1 MRQAGLFGLS
11 DQLKRLSD
19 CGDPLET
26 MGRVVDF
33 EVFRPALEK
42 ALAYGDGA
50 KGGRPSYDPVAMFK
64 VLILAAQNTV
74 SDARMEF
81 LIRERLS
88 WLRFLGFDL
97 GAVTPDENT
106 IRLFREKLTRAGAID
121 ALFSAFDQHLR
132 ERGYLPMGGQIVDAT
147 LVAAPKQRNT
157 AAEKDAIKAGK
168 SAAEIWPG
176 QPAKAAQKDTDARW
190 TLKFAKGRALP
201 GGKPGIDIAI
211 PSFGYKSSIAI
222 CRRHGFIRRGKVTD
236 GARFDGR
243 MLRDV
248 VTNDNTASDVWAKP
262 AKVPA
267 MRSIVGKQA
276 EGDTPTAADPTRR
289 GSSRSGASAASI
301 ARSPRASRCRLAPPA
316 PTPPSPPYV
325 PASSTCSPGRR
336 TRWRC
341 SSARSASRAP
351 RRRSR
356 SPTSPTTSTAWSS
369 TNDGPPWDNRARRRC
384 FAIMTSR
391 NHRLQASRGAN
402 HALVTPLRHQAKR

>member
-26 MGRVVDF
+26 MSRVVDF
-33 EVFRPALEK
+33 EMFRPALEK

-50 KGGRPSYDPVAMFK
+50 KGGRPPYDPVAMFK

-81 LIRERLS
+81 LIRDRLS

-121 ALFSAFDQHLR
+121 ALFAAFDRQLR

-157 AAEKDAIKAGK
+157 AAEKEAIKAGK
-168 SAAEIWPG
+168 TASEIWPA

-190 TLKFAKGRALP
+190 TVKFAKARPLP
-201 GGKPGIDIAI
+201 GGRPGMDIAI

-222 CRRHGFIRRGKVTD
+222 CRRYGFIRSAKVTD

-248 VTNDNTASDVWAKP
+248 VTRDNTASDVWADTAYRSQSNEAWLTSMGRVSRIHRKKP
-262 AKVPA
+262 
-267 MRSIVGKQA
+267 RGKPMSQR
-276 EGDTPTAADPTRR
+276 T
-289 GSSRSGASAASI
+289 SGANAK
-301 ARSPRASRCRLAPPA
+301 
-316 PTPPSPPYV
+316 
-325 PASSTCSPGRR
+325 
-336 TRWRC
+336 
-341 SSARSASRAP
+341 RSAV
-351 RRRSR
+351 
-356 SPTSPTTSTAWSS
+356 
-369 TNDGPPWDNRARRRC
+369 RARVEHVFARQKDQMGLFVRTIGIVRAEAKIGLANLVYNIDRLIFHERR
-384 FAIMTSR
+384 AAM
-391 NHRLQASRGAN
+391 G
-402 HALVTPLRHQAKR
+402 

>member
-33 EVFRPALEK
+33 EIFRPALEK

-50 KGGRPSYDPVAMFK
+50 KGGRPPYDPVAMFK

-81 LIRERLS
+81 LIRDRLS

-106 IRLFREKLTRAGAID
+106 IRLFREKLTRAGALD
-121 ALFSAFDQHLR
+121 ALFTAFDRCLR
-132 ERGYLPMGGQIVDAT
+132 DRGYLPMGGQIVDAT

-157 AAEKDAIKAGK
+157 VAEKEAIKAGQ
-168 SAAEIWPG
+168 SAAEIWPEN
-176 QPAKAAQKDTDARW
+176 PAKAAQKDTDARW
-190 TLKFAKGRALP
+190 TVKFAKARPLP

-222 CRRHGFIRRGKVTD
+222 CRRYGFIRSAKVTD

-248 VTNDNTASDVWAKP
+248 VTRDNTGSDVWADTAYRSQANEAWLKSMGRVSRVHRKKP
-262 AKVPA
+262 
-267 MRSIVGKQA
+267 RGK
-276 EGDTPTAADPTRR
+276 PMPRR
-289 GSSRSGASAASI
+289 TSGANAKRSAVRARVEHVFARQKDQMGLFVRTIGI
-301 ARSPRASRCRLAPPA
+301 ARAEAKITLANLVYNIDRLIFHE
-316 PTPPSPPYV
+316 
-325 PASSTCSPGRR
+325 R
-336 TRWRC
+336 
-341 SSARSASRAP
+341 
-351 RRRSR
+351 
-356 SPTSPTTSTAWSS
+356 
-369 TNDGPPWDNRARRRC
+369 
-384 FAIMTSR
+384 
-391 NHRLQASRGAN
+391 QAATG
-402 HALVTPLRHQAKR
+402 

>member
-1 MRQAGLFGLS
+1 MHQAGLFGLS

-26 MGRVVDF
+26 MNRVEDF
-33 EVFRPALEK
+33 QIFRPSLEK

-50 KGGRPSYDPVAMFK
+50 KGGRPPYDPVAMFK

-81 LIRERLS
+81 LIRDRLS

-106 IRLFREKLTRAGAID
+106 IRLFREKLTRAGALD
-121 ALFSAFDQHLR
+121 ALFAAFDRRLR

-157 AAEKDAIKAGK
+157 AAEKEAIKAGK
-168 SAAEIWPG
+168 RAAEIWPN

-190 TLKFAKGRALP
+190 TVKFAKARPLP
-201 GGKPGIDIAI
+201 GGRPGIDIAI

-222 CRRHGFIRRGKVTD
+222 CRRYGFIRAAMVTD

-248 VTNDNTASDVWAKP
+248 VTRDNTASDVWADTAYRSRDNEAWLTRMGRVSRIHRKKP
-262 AKVPA
+262 KGKPMPA
-267 MRSIVGKQA
+267 R
-276 EGDTPTAADPTRR
+276 TARAN
-289 GSSRSGASAASI
+289 A
-301 ARSPRASRCRLAPPA
+301 ARS
-316 PTPPSPPYV
+316 TV
-325 PASSTCSPGRR
+325 
-336 TRWRC
+336 
-341 SSARSASRAP
+341 
-351 RRRSR
+351 
-356 SPTSPTTSTAWSS
+356 
-369 TNDGPPWDNRARRRC
+369 RARIEHVFARQKDQMGLFVRTIGIVRAEAKITLANLAYNIDRLIFHERR
-384 FAIMTSR
+384 AAT
-391 NHRLQASRGAN
+391 G
-402 HALVTPLRHQAKR
+402 